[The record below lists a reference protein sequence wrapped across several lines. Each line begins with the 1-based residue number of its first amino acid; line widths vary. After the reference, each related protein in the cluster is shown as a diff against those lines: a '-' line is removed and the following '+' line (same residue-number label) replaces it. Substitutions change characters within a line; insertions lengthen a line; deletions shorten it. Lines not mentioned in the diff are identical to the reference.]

1 MLNQLVIFQ
10 EFDSAIFPRKIQVH
24 FYLKVEIIAF
34 HIHFA
39 GFADNAISSILA
51 GLKYRSAYCT

>member
-1 MLNQLVIFQ
+1 MLNRLVIFQ
-10 EFDSAIFPRKIQVH
+10 EFDEFPSKIQVH

-39 GFADNAISSILA
+39 SFTDSAISSILM
-51 GLKYRSAYCT
+51 GPK